1 MPNFA
6 AHEARVNHA
15 VRKHLSNAEATLPSG
30 AVVPG
35 MFDNGS
41 GEALGM
47 LGSEPRFK
55 GDTADLTGL
64 TYGASLSI
72 GGTAYTVRENRPD
85 GTGLTTLVLER

>member
-1 MPNFA
+1 MLEHLDAYFA
-6 AHEARVNHA
+6 DFAIA
-15 VRKHLSNAEATLPSG
+15 ATLPSS
-30 AVVPG
+30 AVVRG
-35 MFDNGS
+35 LFDNGS

-47 LGSEPRFK
+47 LGSEPRFTGK
-55 GDTADLTGL
+55 TIELTGL